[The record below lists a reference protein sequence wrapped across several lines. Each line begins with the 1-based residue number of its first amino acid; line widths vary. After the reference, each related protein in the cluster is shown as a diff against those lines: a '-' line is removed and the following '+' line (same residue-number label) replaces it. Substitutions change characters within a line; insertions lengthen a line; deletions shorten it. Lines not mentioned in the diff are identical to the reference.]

1 MINHSPRPLPF
12 VLASTNH
19 GTMIVNRNDHNGS
32 CGVGFQLLST
42 SSFDPQEIGFS
53 IELLNRR
60 RVHFG
65 DGLVVLDCGAN
76 IGTHTVEWGRHMH
89 GWGRVISFE
98 AQEIVYYV
106 LAGNVV
112 INNCLN
118 VSVRNCAVGSEV
130 GFMKVPRPD
139 YLKASSYG
147 SLELKPRPSVEF
159 IGQAIDYDNLES
171 FVPVVSI
178 DSLNL
183 DRLDFV
189 KLDVEGMEIE
199 ALHGAERSLAD
210 QKPILVMETF
220 KSDSKILLDFMYNL
234 GYLVFSIPGG
244 VVSIHK
250 DDPLAKHINSDDSGI
265 WFKE

>member
-1 MINHSPRPLPF
+1 MMDAPLRQAPF
-12 VLASTNH
+12 VLVSTNH
-19 GTMIVNRNDHNGS
+19 GTMIVNRNDHNVS
-32 CGVGFQLLST
+32 YGVGFQLLSN
-42 SSFDPQEIGFS
+42 SAFDPEEIEFS
-53 IELLNRR
+53 THLINLKRKYQ
-60 RVHFG
+60 G

-98 AQEIVYYV
+98 AQEIVYYA

-118 VSVRNCAVGSEV
+118 VSARNCAVGSEV

-147 SLELKPRPSVEF
+147 SLELKPRPGTEF
-159 IGQAIDYDNLES
+159 IGQSIDYDNLES
-171 FVPVVSI
+171 VVPVVSI

-189 KLDVEGMEIE
+189 KLDIEGMENE
-199 ALHGAERSLAD
+199 ALRGAERSLANH
-210 QKPILVMETF
+210 KPILVVETF
-220 KSDSKILLDFMYNL
+220 KSDLKTLLAFLHEL
-234 GYLVFSIPGG
+234 GYLVLDIPGG
-244 VVSIHK
+244 VVAIHK
-250 DDPLAKHINSDDSGI
+250 DDPVMKHVNSDESRI
-265 WFKE
+265 WLT